1 MRHLI
6 GEFIGN
12 NLVVLRCS
20 AESFRGVSGKIV
32 DETKNT
38 LVIETDGRE
47 KRIPKKGTVFEIG
60 GKRVVGDKIA
70 FRAEDRPRK
79 LKKKIR

>member
-1 MRHLI
+1 MI

-12 NLVVLRCS
+12 NLVVLECS
-20 AESFRGVSGKIV
+20 AESFEGMCGKII
-32 DETKNT
+32 DETKNM
-38 LVIETDGRE
+38 LIIETNGVE
-47 KRIPKKGTVFEIG
+47 KKIPKKCAVFEIG
-60 GKRVVGDKIA
+60 GKIVPGNKIT